1 MDITQTKRTL
11 LGLPPRH
18 SVLIEGKHGLGKSE
32 VVAQTA
38 CEMSTRLVKP
48 VGFVDIRLGQYE
60 VGDLIGMPTRRE
72 TYTVHHSVFNK
83 GCLESQ
89 ELVAKDVTV
98 HDLPL
103 WFPRDPNSYGLMFFD
118 ELNRGSR
125 DTQQWAMQ
133 IVLDYKSNFVEV
145 PMNWRVVAACND
157 DQDIYNVLQLDPALY
172 DRFLVIKFLP
182 TIPEWLSHAEKIG
195 VHDAIMKYITKFGT
209 DLDVPD
215 KVEPGKRYP
224 SRRSWVK
231 LSNTL
236 KFMAEHGDDPLV
248 DLDYLILLAGGYVG
262 TNVSVNFSEFIKKD
276 YKVFSA
282 EEILNN
288 FPKLKDEFV
297 KMIVT
302 DFTFYNKIITEHI
315 KKSKTDKLS
324 TKHTANLFSYVKTMP
339 REAAAGF
346 WASFRSEFT
355 KASAAWYQASS
366 EITNYIRGLLNKSES
381 MKT

>member
-11 LGLPPRH
+11 HGLPPRH

-32 VVAQTA
+32 VVAQVA
-38 CEMSTRLVKP
+38 CEMSSRLGKP

-60 VGDLIGMPTRRE
+60 VGDLIGLPVRKD
-72 TYTVHHSVFNK
+72 TYTVFQSVYDN
-83 GCLESQ
+83 GCLKSQ
-89 ELVAKDVTV
+89 EMVAKDVTI

-103 WFPRDPNSYGLMFFD
+103 WFPRDPDSYGIMFFD

-145 PMNWRVVAACND
+145 PKNWRVVAACND

-182 TIPEWLSHAEKIG
+182 TIPEWLAHAEKIG
-195 VHDAIMKYITKFGT
+195 VHDAVMKYITKFGT

-231 LSNTL
+231 LSSTL
-236 KFMAEHGDDPLV
+236 QYMAEHGDDPLN
-248 DLDYLILLAGGYVG
+248 DLDYLLLLAGGYVG
-262 TNVSVNFSEFIKKD
+262 RTVGVNFSEFIKKE
-276 YKVFSA
+276 YKVYSA
-282 EEILNN
+282 EEILN
-288 FPKLKDEFV
+288 KDEFE

-302 DFTFYNKIITEHI
+302 DFTFYNKIIIQHI
-315 KKSKTDKLS
+315 KKSKADKLS
-324 TKHTANLFSYVKTMP
+324 VKHSANLFLYVKTMP

-346 WASFRSEFT
+346 WAAFRADCAKPSGV
-355 KASAAWYQASS
+355 WYQSS
-366 EITNYIRGLLNKSES
+366 TEITNYIRGLLNKSES
-381 MKT
+381 MK